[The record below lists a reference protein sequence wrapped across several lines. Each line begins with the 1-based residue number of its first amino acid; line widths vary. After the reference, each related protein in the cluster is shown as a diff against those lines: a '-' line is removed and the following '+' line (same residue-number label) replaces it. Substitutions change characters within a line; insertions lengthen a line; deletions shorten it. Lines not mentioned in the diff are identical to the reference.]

1 MGPYEGTCC
10 RGKLLRDVTATKS
23 RYTWVHVAGTW
34 HVSGTCCSDTYPD
47 VRWHFFTRTTWILRK
62 ICPRNMS
69 HGALNFLGH
78 VTATERYD
86 LRMLGCAT
94 CPCGKNQYL
103 SQSETT
109 SSLLCSC
116 ALGKNGSCSK
126 SFHRGV
132 RGLASNWNDLDR
144 KRKFLMYHNT
154 ELWAVPP
161 WFNLFW
167 SSWPSMVAV
176 YTRIGLSLT
185 ILLSLFSPSC
195 RCLSG
200 ALSHKLAFSLKWD
213 ISIRIWLL
221 HST

>member
-23 RYTWVHVAGTW
+23 RYTWVHVVAATHTLMCADTFSLAQHEFW
-34 HVSGTCCSDTYPD
+34 EKFVPATC
-47 VRWHFFTRTTWILRK
+47 RMEL
-62 ICPRNMS
+62 NL
-69 HGALNFLGH
+69 LNFLGH

-144 KRKFLMYHNT
+144 KRKFLMYLNT

>member
-1 MGPYEGTCC
+1 MGPYEETCC

-23 RYTWVHVAGTW
+23 RYTWVHVVAATHTLMCADTFSLAQHEFW
-34 HVSGTCCSDTYPD
+34 EKFVPATC
-47 VRWHFFTRTTWILRK
+47 RMEL
-62 ICPRNMS
+62 NL
-69 HGALNFLGH
+69 LNFLGH

-86 LRMLGCAT
+86 LRMLGCAI

-144 KRKFLMYHNT
+144 KRKFLMYLNT

-167 SSWPSMVAV
+167 SSWPCMVAV

>member
-1 MGPYEGTCC
+1 MEPYEGTCC

-23 RYTWVHVAGTW
+23 RYTWVHVVAATHTLMCADTFSLAQHEFW
-34 HVSGTCCSDTYPD
+34 EKFVPATC
-47 VRWHFFTRTTWILRK
+47 RMEL
-62 ICPRNMS
+62 NL
-69 HGALNFLGH
+69 LNFLGH

>member
-1 MGPYEGTCC
+1 MLPG
-10 RGKLLRDVTATKS
+10 RDMFQG
-23 RYTWVHVAGTW
+23 HVAATHTLMCADTFSLAQHKFW
-34 HVSGTCCSDTYPD
+34 EKFVPATC
-47 VRWHFFTRTTWILRK
+47 RTEL
-62 ICPRNMS
+62 NL
-69 HGALNFLGH
+69 LNFLGH

-86 LRMLGCAT
+86 LRMLGCAI

-144 KRKFLMYHNT
+144 KRKFLMYLNT

-167 SSWPSMVAV
+167 SFWPCMVAV

>member
-1 MGPYEGTCC
+1 MLPG
-10 RGKLLRDVTATKS
+10 RDMFQG
-23 RYTWVHVAGTW
+23 HVAATHTLMCADTFSLAQHEFW
-34 HVSGTCCSDTYPD
+34 EKFVPATC
-47 VRWHFFTRTTWILRK
+47 RTEL
-62 ICPRNMS
+62 NL
-69 HGALNFLGH
+69 LNFLGH

-144 KRKFLMYHNT
+144 KRKFLMYLNT

>member
-1 MGPYEGTCC
+1 MLPG
-10 RGKLLRDVTATKS
+10 RDMFQG
-23 RYTWVHVAGTW
+23 HVAATHILMCADTFSLAQHEFW
-34 HVSGTCCSDTYPD
+34 EKFVPATC
-47 VRWHFFTRTTWILRK
+47 RTEL
-62 ICPRNMS
+62 NL
-69 HGALNFLGH
+69 LNFLGH

-144 KRKFLMYHNT
+144 KRKFLMY
-154 ELWAVPP
+154 
-161 WFNLFW
+161 
-167 SSWPSMVAV
+167 
-176 YTRIGLSLT
+176 R
-185 ILLSLFSPSC
+185 
-195 RCLSG
+195 
-200 ALSHKLAFSLKWD
+200 
-213 ISIRIWLL
+213 SIRSFELCHLDLISFGPLGQAWWLCIPESGYHWRYCFLCFRLLAVVFQALYHISL
-221 HST
+221 HFPWNETLAYESGFYIPRSLAGIIGWIILTGLIYQRGPP

>member
-1 MGPYEGTCC
+1 MLPG
-10 RGKLLRDVTATKS
+10 RDMFQG
-23 RYTWVHVAGTW
+23 HVAATHTLMCADTFSLAQHEFW
-34 HVSGTCCSDTYPD
+34 EKFVPATC
-47 VRWHFFTRTTWILRK
+47 RTEL
-62 ICPRNMS
+62 NL
-69 HGALNFLGH
+69 LNFLGH

-144 KRKFLMYHNT
+144 KRKFLMYLNT

-167 SSWPSMVAV
+167 SSWPCMVAV

>member
-1 MGPYEGTCC
+1 MLPG
-10 RGKLLRDVTATKS
+10 RDMFQG
-23 RYTWVHVAGTW
+23 HVAATHTLMCADTFSLAQHEFW
-34 HVSGTCCSDTYPD
+34 EKFVPATC
-47 VRWHFFTRTTWILRK
+47 RTEL
-62 ICPRNMS
+62 NL
-69 HGALNFLGH
+69 LNFLGH

-86 LRMLGCAT
+86 LRMLGCAI

-144 KRKFLMYHNT
+144 KRKFLMYLNT

-167 SSWPSMVAV
+167 SFWPCMVAV